1 MFFYSEATGSSGTTD
16 PIESA
21 VMPDTYDPYFAN
33 VSLLLK
39 ADGANNSTTF
49 VDSSPNNLTIS
60 RFGETKISTV
70 NSKYGSSSI
79 YFDGNGDY
87 LTVPSNNNLNFGTG
101 SFTIEMWINPTVA
114 SNTQQKY
121 LFGKRA
127 NVASY
132 NWMVSL
138 MDYVNNSTTSNK
150 YRLYFYASFNGTSWG
165 ISKSFVGSQYI
176 NPNVWTHLAYVRN
189 GSDWK
194 AYINGIGYSLGTSSD
209 SISFDA
215 SAFGIGT
222 NTGGAPST
230 ANSAYRGYIDD
241 LRVTKGV
248 ARYTTNF
255 TPPNSLHTT
264 GA

>member
-1 MFFYSEATGSSGTTD
+1 MFFYSEPNVPIGPSD
-16 PIESA
+16 PIEPA
-21 VMPDTYDPYFAN
+21 VIPDTYDPYFAN

-39 ADGANNSTTF
+39 ADGANNSTSII
-49 VDSSPNNLTIS
+49 DSSPNNLTVS

-79 YFDGNGDY
+79 FFDGNGDY
-87 LTVPSNNNLNFGTG
+87 LTVPSSNNLNFGTG
-101 SFTIEMWINPTVA
+101 SFTIEMWINPTIA

-127 NVASY
+127 NGTAVKWMLSY
-132 NWMVSL
+132 
-138 MDYVNNSTTSNK
+138 MDYINNTSVVNK
-150 YRLYFYASFNGTSWG
+150 YRLYFFASFNGTSWG

-194 AYINGIGYSLGTSSD
+194 VYINGIGYSLGTSSG

-222 NTGGAPST
+222 NTGGAPSV

-248 ARYTTNF
+248 ARYTENF
-255 TPPNSLHTT
+255 TPPNSLHTV

>member
-1 MFFYSEATGSSGTTD
+1 MFFYKEILNQITGSE
-16 PIESA
+16 PAAI
-21 VMPDTYDPYFAN
+21 PDTYDPYFAN

-39 ADGANNSTTF
+39 ADGANNSTTII
-49 VDSSPNNLTIS
+49 DSSPNNLTVS
-60 RFGETKISTV
+60 RFGETKISTTQ
-70 NSKYGSSSI
+70 SKYGSSSI

-87 LTVPSNNNLNFGTG
+87 LTVPSSNNLNFGTG
-101 SFTIEMWINPTVA
+101 SFTIEMWINPTIV

-127 NVASY
+127 NGTAAKWMLSY
-132 NWMVSL
+132 
-138 MDYVNNSTTSNK
+138 MDYTTTSGINK
-150 YRLYFYASFNGTSWG
+150 YRLYFFASFNGTSWG

-176 NPNVWTHLAYVRN
+176 NPNAWTHLAYVRN

-194 AYINGIGYSLGTSSD
+194 VYINGIGYLLGTSSD

-222 NTGGAPST
+222 NTGGVPSV

-248 ARYTTNF
+248 ARYTANF
-255 TPPNSLHTT
+255 TPPNSLHTV